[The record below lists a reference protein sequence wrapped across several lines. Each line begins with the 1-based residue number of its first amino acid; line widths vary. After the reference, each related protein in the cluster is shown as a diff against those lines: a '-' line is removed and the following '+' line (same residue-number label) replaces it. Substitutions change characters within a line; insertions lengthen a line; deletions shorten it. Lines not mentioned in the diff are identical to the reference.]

1 MDLELWHLI
10 LLPLIFAAGWW
21 SRGMERSQMT
31 GAPRDV
37 PERYSRGVRLLLAN
51 RQDKAIDCFIRIT
64 RVDPDHIDLYFVLGE
79 LFRNRGEFGRAIRVH
94 QSVADRTDLP
104 QEVRVRALH
113 ALAEDYMKAGLY
125 DRAERTYHLL
135 RFVPTEHFVALR
147 ALLQIYI
154 IRHEWVRAID
164 TARALMIQTGQDYTR
179 EIAHYYCELADTAIR
194 MKDYVR
200 AKEYTEKALRTFQG
214 SPRPFILLG
223 SVNVSLGDVEAA
235 KKAWLHVLAHYPEY
249 IPMVVIPLV
258 DLLCAQGKN
267 DRAVALIEKFGASTQ
282 CMDQLDGVMNRLLKM
297 TDEQTVQDF
306 SRRALEMQPT
316 LSGYNAYLL
325 LQRQLHPEDAMTQLL
340 SKMIQR
346 YTRRLSRYQCSKC
359 GFLAS
364 TYAWG
369 CLSCGAWDC
378 FPLQKSDQMLK

>member
-10 LLPLIFAAGWW
+10 LLPLLFAAGWW

-37 PERYSRGVRLLLAN
+37 PERYSRGLRLLLAN

-64 RVDPDHIDLYFVLGE
+64 RVDPDHIDLHFVLGE
-79 LFRNRGEFGRAIRVH
+79 LFRSRGEFGRAIRVH

-104 QEVRVRALH
+104 QDVRVRALH

-125 DRAERTYHLL
+125 DRAEKTYRLL
-135 RFVPTEHFVALR
+135 RYVPTEHFVALR
-147 ALLQIYI
+147 ALLQIFI

-164 TARALMIQTGQDYTR
+164 TARALMRQTGQDYTR
-179 EIAHYYCELADTAIR
+179 EIAHYYCELADIAIR
-194 MKDYVR
+194 TKDFVR
-200 AKEYTEKALRTFQG
+200 ANEYIENALSYFQG
-214 SPRPFILLG
+214 SPRPYILLG
-223 SVNVSLGDVEAA
+223 SVCLALGKQEEA
-235 KKAWLHVLAHYPEY
+235 KKAWNHILSAYPEY

-258 DLLCAQGKN
+258 DLLCAQRKQEE
-267 DRAVALIEKFGASTQ
+267 ALELIQKFGSSTQ
-282 CMDQLDGVMNRLLKM
+282 CMDQLDAVMNRLLKIS
-297 TDEQTVQDF
+297 DERTVQTF
-306 SRRALEMQPT
+306 AYQALQTQPT
-316 LSGYNAYLL
+316 LSGYNAYLQ
-325 LQRQLHPEDAMTQLL
+325 LQRQLHPDDEMTQLL

-378 FPLQKSDQMLK
+378 FPLQKNDQMLK